1 MNLLAFK
8 IRNKNCFC
16 LVSFK
21 NTTLTIFVVL
31 SSILGQDPFELHL
44 LCTCHIL
51 IILFLSKLGLMH

>member
-16 LVSFK
+16 LVSLK
-21 NTTLTIFVVL
+21 NTPLTIFVVL
-31 SSILGQDPFELHL
+31 SSKLGQDPFELRL
-44 LCTCHIL
+44 LCTRHVL